1 MNLTCTTYKN
11 KSVTLKKTENALYM
25 DDTEL
30 KDIKKTYFFPCSLTS
45 GDAHLVIHFGSAP
58 KNDGKKVYFFRRNW
72 LNKPITASDDDEA
85 VVKELNSAIHGSYSG
100 LGHDH
105 HSFGQTTGFEGR
117 IDRTFE
123 MSNIY
128 DGGDVIISPQAKLF
142 MEKKNIDAVFLERLT
157 SYTRT
162 FDATIIF
169 GDSKLGISSIQR
181 KKDIKYVK
189 KTFRDVGC
197 YETGPDPLPWNDMFK
212 RKRQDNLR
220 WDQLHTI
227 ITEVDDQSEDDSSEW
242 EEGQTEED
250 DDEEDEEYDYPDED
264 EIDPDELKEG
274 IYVSESD
281 SDGDYV
287 NVLDDEDYDEWEDNK
302 RKREESSD
310 DESPNKKTKV

>member
-25 DDTEL
+25 DDIEL

-45 GDAHLVIHFGSAP
+45 GDAYLTIQFGSAP

-85 VVKELNSAIHGSYSG
+85 VVKELNYG
-100 LGHDH
+100 LSSIVKHPY
-105 HSFGQTTGFEGR
+105 SFGEPINSGFEGR
-117 IDRTFE
+117 IDKTFE
-123 MSNIY
+123 MSKIY
-128 DGGDVIISPQAKLF
+128 DGGDVLISPQAKLF

-212 RKRQDNLR
+212 RKRQDNLT

-227 ITEVDDQSEDDSSEW
+227 ITEVDDESEDDSSEW
-242 EEGQTEED
+242 EEGQTEEED
-250 DDEEDEEYDYPDED
+250 DEEYDYPDED
-264 EIDPDELKEG
+264 EVDPDELKEG

-281 SDGDYV
+281 TDDELI
-287 NVLDDEDYDEWEDNK
+287 NVLDDEDYDNWEDKK
-302 RKREESSD
+302 RKRDSESSD
-310 DESPNKKTKV
+310 DESSNKKTRI

>member
-72 LNKPITASDDDEA
+72 LNKPITSSDDDEA

-105 HSFGQTTGFEGR
+105 HSFGQNTGFEGR

-128 DGGDVIISPQAKLF
+128 DGVDVIISPQAKLF
-142 MEKKNIDAVFLERLT
+142 MEKRI
-157 SYTRT
+157 
-162 FDATIIF
+162 
-169 GDSKLGISSIQR
+169 
-181 KKDIKYVK
+181 
-189 KTFRDVGC
+189 
-197 YETGPDPLPWNDMFK
+197 
-212 RKRQDNLR
+212 
-220 WDQLHTI
+220 
-227 ITEVDDQSEDDSSEW
+227 
-242 EEGQTEED
+242 
-250 DDEEDEEYDYPDED
+250 
-264 EIDPDELKEG
+264 
-274 IYVSESD
+274 
-281 SDGDYV
+281 
-287 NVLDDEDYDEWEDNK
+287 
-302 RKREESSD
+302 
-310 DESPNKKTKV
+310 

>member
-1 MNLTCTTYKN
+1 
-11 KSVTLKKTENALYM
+11 M
-25 DDTEL
+25 DDIEL

-45 GDAHLVIHFGSAP
+45 GDAYLTIQFGSAP

-85 VVKELNSAIHGSYSG
+85 VVKELNYG
-100 LGHDH
+100 LSSIVKHPY
-105 HSFGQTTGFEGR
+105 SFGEPINSGFEGR
-117 IDRTFE
+117 IDKTFE
-123 MSNIY
+123 MSKIY
-128 DGGDVIISPQAKLF
+128 DGGDVLISPQAKLF

-212 RKRQDNLR
+212 RKRQDKLR

-227 ITEVDDQSEDDSSEW
+227 ITEVDDESEDDSSEW
-242 EEGQTEED
+242 EEGQTEEED
-250 DDEEDEEYDYPDED
+250 DEEYDYPDED
-264 EIDPDELKEG
+264 EVDPDELKEG

-281 SDGDYV
+281 TDDELI
-287 NVLDDEDYDEWEDNK
+287 NVLDDEDYDNWEDKK
-302 RKREESSD
+302 RKRDSESSD
-310 DESPNKKTKV
+310 DESSNKKTRI

>member
-11 KSVTLKKTENALYM
+11 KSVTLKKTENGLYM

-30 KDIKKTYFFPCSLTS
+30 KNIKKAYFFPCSLTS

-85 VVKELNSAIHGSYSG
+85 VVKELNSAIHASYGG

-105 HSFGQTTGFEGR
+105 HSFGQQSGFEGR
-117 IDRTFE
+117 IDKTFE
-123 MSNIY
+123 MSKIF
-128 DGGDVIISPQAKLF
+128 DGHDVLISPQAKLF

-189 KTFRDVGC
+189 ETFRDVGC

-212 RKRQDNLR
+212 RKRQDNLT

-227 ITEVDDQSEDDSSEW
+227 ITEVDDDSEDDSSEW
-242 EEGQTEED
+242 EEGQTEEED
-250 DDEEDEEYDYPDED
+250 DEEYDYPEED
-264 EIDPDELKEG
+264 EVDPDELKEG

-281 SDGDYV
+281 TDDEII
-287 NVLDDEDYDEWEDNK
+287 NVLDDEDYDEWEDKK
-302 RKREESSD
+302 RKRDESSGD
-310 DESPNKKTKV
+310 DSQSKKTRI

>member
-25 DDTEL
+25 DDIEL

-45 GDAHLVIHFGSAP
+45 GDAYLTIQFGSAP

-85 VVKELNSAIHGSYSG
+85 VVKELNYG
-100 LGHDH
+100 LSSIVKHPY
-105 HSFGQTTGFEGR
+105 SFGEPINSGFEGR
-117 IDRTFE
+117 IDKTFE
-123 MSNIY
+123 MSKIY
-128 DGGDVIISPQAKLF
+128 DGGDVLISPQAKLF

-197 YETGPDPLPWNDMFK
+197 YETGPEPLPWNDMFK
-212 RKRQDNLR
+212 RKRQDNLT

-227 ITEVDDQSEDDSSEW
+227 ITEVDDESEDDSSEW
-242 EEGQTEED
+242 EEGQTEEED
-250 DDEEDEEYDYPDED
+250 DEEYDYPDED
-264 EIDPDELKEG
+264 EVDPDELKEG

-281 SDGDYV
+281 TDDELI
-287 NVLDDEDYDEWEDNK
+287 NVLDDEDYDNWEDKK
-302 RKREESSD
+302 RKRDSESSD
-310 DESPNKKTKV
+310 DESSNKKTRI